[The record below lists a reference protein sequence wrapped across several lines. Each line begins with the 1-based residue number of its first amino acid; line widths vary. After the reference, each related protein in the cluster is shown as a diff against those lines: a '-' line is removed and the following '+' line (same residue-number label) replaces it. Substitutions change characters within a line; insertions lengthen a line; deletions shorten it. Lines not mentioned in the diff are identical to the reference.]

1 MELIGRIIHALIYI
15 HPLHPMIVHFPIAL
29 TGAAFFF
36 ILLAWGFKSRWLEG
50 VAFADIALAA
60 VATVVAG
67 ATGIYDDFK
76 NYGGNA
82 PNASAKIA
90 LAVTLL
96 ILTSTLALVRWRNP
110 DLFETRGWRKAIYIG
125 AYGLCFLV
133 AVTLAFLGAIIL
145 YGF

>member
-15 HPLHPMIVHFPIAL
+15 HPLHPMFVHFPIAL
-29 TGAAFFF
+29 TGAAFLFV
-36 ILLAWGFKSRWLEG
+36 LLAWGLKRRWLEG
-50 VAFADIALAA
+50 VAFANISLAA

-67 ATGIYDDFK
+67 ATGIYDNAK

-82 PNASAKIA
+82 PNASYKIA
-90 LAVTLL
+90 LAIALL

-110 DLFETRGWRKAIYIG
+110 DLMETGGWRKAVYIA

-133 AVTLAFLGAIIL
+133 AFSLAFLGGIIL
-145 YGF
+145 YGI